1 MSLLLIKYGLTDS
14 GFVAPTY
21 GEWLDEIEDRFKA
34 RFGDDIALTSNS
46 NAGILAREFA
56 WMMYIA
62 GQQAQDVYNSGFTTT
77 AIESALDRM
86 GSNYNVKRK
95 VEMPAH
101 AKLVIATSEEYLI
114 QAGEEF
120 MTDDGYI
127 FELIEDVV
135 TEKQSDDTFQ
145 GVGIVQ
151 AQDTGANTNVLPN
164 TITIVS
170 DPDENILSVT
180 NPEKASG
187 GQDYEADESYRKR
200 IIQSMSATPGPTLS
214 GIKSALLALSGVRE
228 VGIVENPTGTAD
240 EYGNPPYSVH
250 IYVLGGDND
259 EIAKTL
265 ANNIAAGISLTGSKV
280 YNVKDKMGNQSEI
293 KFDNATDKQIYIKVN
308 LSTTNE
314 FNSDDVENI
323 KDDLVSE
330 INGLQMSSTVH
341 LTKLY
346 PIIYNYDGIEDAEV
360 EIGTSSDTLGTQDI
374 KSTKFEVPATKA
386 ENVEVIVNGL

>member
-1 MSLLLIKYGLTDS
+1 MIKYGLTDS

-120 MTDDGYI
+120 MTDDGYT

-135 TEKQSDDTFQ
+135 TEKQSDGTFQ

-187 GQDYEADESYRKR
+187 GQDYEDDESYRKR
-200 IIQSMSATPGPTLS
+200 IIQSMSASPGPTLN
-214 GIKSALLALSGVRE
+214 GIKSTLLGLSGVRE
-228 VGIVENPTGTAD
+228 VAIIQNPNGTVD

-250 IYVLGGDND
+250 IYVLGGDNQ
-259 EIAKTL
+259 EIAKAL
-265 ANNIAAGISLTGSKV
+265 ANNIAAGISLTGSKSF
-280 YNVKDKMGNQSEI
+280 NVTDKMGNHSEI
-293 KFDNATDKQIYIKVN
+293 KFDNATDRPIYIKVK
-308 LSTTNE
+308 LSTTID
-314 FNSDDVENI
+314 FNSDDVDALKTDI
-323 KDDLVSE
+323 VSK
-330 INGLQMSSTVH
+330 INSLQMGSTVY

-346 PIIYNYDGIEDAEV
+346 PPIYSYSGIEDAEV
-360 EIGTSSDTLGTQDI
+360 EIGTSLDTVDTQDI
-374 KSTKFEVPATKA
+374 KVTQFEVPTTKI
-386 ENVEVIVNGL
+386 ENIEVVVDGL

>member
-1 MSLLLIKYGLTDS
+1 MIKYGLTDS

-101 AKLVIATSEEYLI
+101 ANLVITTSEEYLI

-120 MTDDGYI
+120 MTDDGYT

-135 TEKQSDDTFQ
+135 TEKQADNTFQ
-145 GVGIVQ
+145 GTGIVQ
-151 AQDTGANTNVLPN
+151 AQDTGASTNVLAN
-164 TITIVS
+164 TINIVS
-170 DPDENILSVT
+170 DPDENIISVT
-180 NPEKASG
+180 NPEKATG
-187 GQDYEADESYRKR
+187 GQDYEDDESYRKR
-200 IIQSMSATPGPTLS
+200 IIQSMTATPGPTLN

-228 VGIVENPTGTAD
+228 VGIVENPNGVED
-240 EYGNPPYSVH
+240 KYGNPPYTVH
-250 IYVLGGDND
+250 IYVLGGDNE

-265 ANNIAAGISLTGSKV
+265 ANNIAAGISLTGSKTF
-280 YNVKDKMGNQSEI
+280 NVKDKMGNQSEI
-293 KFDNATDKQIYIKVN
+293 KFDNATDKEIYIKVN
-308 LSTTNE
+308 LSTTID
-314 FNSDDVENI
+314 FNSDDIESI
-323 KDDLVSE
+323 KGDLAAE
-330 INGLQMSSTVH
+330 INSLQMSSTVH

-346 PIIYNYDGIEDAEV
+346 PVIYDYDGIEDAEV
-360 EIGTSSDTLGTQDI
+360 EIGISADALGTQDI
-374 KSTKFEVPATKA
+374 KSSQFEVPTTKTK
-386 ENVEVIVNGL
+386 NIEVIVDGL